1 MRLDHESTLPVP
13 TGREGDVPLAVDRG
27 GPALPSVF
35 VQVTHRGR
43 GE

>member
-13 TGREGDVPLAVDRG
+13 TGRAGDVPLAVDRS
-27 GPALPSVF
+27 GPALPAVSVP
-35 VQVTHRGR
+35 VTRRGR